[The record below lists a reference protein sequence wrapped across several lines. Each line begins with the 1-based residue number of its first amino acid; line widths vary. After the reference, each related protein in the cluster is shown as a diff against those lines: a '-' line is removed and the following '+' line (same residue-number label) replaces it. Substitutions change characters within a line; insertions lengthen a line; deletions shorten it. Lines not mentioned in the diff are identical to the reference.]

1 MIEETRRPTYFHS
14 RSRSWKP
21 AYHQPACTTGFPTV
35 AHHSG
40 PNTLCLV
47 CPGCLTVLAGRPQKA
62 PPGTEPGF
70 LCYWEMEGKCGSYRE
85 QLRQPREA
93 PVLSDLI
100 TTAPCGRGSF

>member
-47 CPGCLTVLAGRPQKA
+47 CPGCLTVLAGGLRKHPLGQSLDSSATGKWKVSVVH
-62 PPGTEPGF
+62 TENSSGNQ
-70 LCYWEMEGKCGSYRE
+70 GKHLY
-85 QLRQPREA
+85 L
-93 PVLSDLI
+93 VTL
-100 TTAPCGRGSF
+100 